1 MCVRETTI
9 LASINFAQRVVKVN
23 DLTNITRL
31 QKVNNGTR
39 SDCISVQQH
48 LRSLIM
54 VLHVC
59 THAHGISTV
68 QYVTIT

>member
-1 MCVRETTI
+1 MGVGKTTI
-9 LASINFAQRVVKVN
+9 LASVNFAQRVVKVN
-23 DLTNITRL
+23 DLTKITRL
-31 QKVNNGTR
+31 QKINNGTR
-39 SDCISVQQH
+39 SDCISVQQP

-54 VLHVC
+54 LLC